1 MLFTL
6 WICKCTDLNCD
17 TLINEALLLWNPP
30 FRLYCSLSRVH
41 ASHCR
46 WDWLLNLLCCK
57 QTLFVL
63 CSWTGKNLCF
73 LPSKTVQIILF
84 FLSFPFAAAAQA
96 LVICSVSFTYLSF
109 SFYKIKLSLSK
120 SLFTL
125 FQLIFVLCPNI
136 LPCSRPNRL
145 LQTCPCMFSAK
156 ISLVWL
162 VFLYSNTSR
171 FFWLCGRC
179 WSLTQ
184 QKPLTF
190 VTFQHC

>member
-1 MLFTL
+1 MRLAVKFTL
-6 WICKCTDLNCD
+6 LQTNSFCVVLLDGKNIYAFCHLKLCKSFSSFFPF
-17 TLINEALLLWNPP
+17 LLP
-30 FRLYCSLSRVH
+30 
-41 ASHCR
+41 
-46 WDWLLNLLCCK
+46 LLHK
-57 QTLFVL
+57 HWLFVL
-63 CSWTGKNLCF
+63 SL
-73 LPSKTVQIILF
+73 LLISV
-84 FLSFPFAAAAQA
+84 
-96 LVICSVSFTYLSF
+96 LVST
-109 SFYKIKLSLSK
+109 KLNYLSK

>member
-1 MLFTL
+1 MRLAVKFTL
-6 WICKCTDLNCD
+6 LQTNSFCVVLLDGKNIYAFCHLRLCKSFSSFFPF
-17 TLINEALLLWNPP
+17 LLP
-30 FRLYCSLSRVH
+30 
-41 ASHCR
+41 
-46 WDWLLNLLCCK
+46 LLHK
-57 QTLFVL
+57 HWLFVL
-63 CSWTGKNLCF
+63 SL
-73 LPSKTVQIILF
+73 LLISV
-84 FLSFPFAAAAQA
+84 
-96 LVICSVSFTYLSF
+96 LVSTRLN
-109 SFYKIKLSLSK
+109 SLSK

>member
-1 MLFTL
+1 MRLAVKFTL
-6 WICKCTDLNCD
+6 LQTNSFCVV
-17 TLINEALLLWNPP
+17 LL
-30 FRLYCSLSRVH
+30 
-41 ASHCR
+41 
-46 WDWLLNLLCCK
+46 D
-57 QTLFVL
+57 
-63 CSWTGKNLCF
+63 GKNIYAFCHLKLCKSF
-73 LPSKTVQIILF
+73 SSF
-84 FLSFPFAAAAQA
+84 FPFAAAAQA

-109 SFYKIKLSLSK
+109 SFYKIKWSLSK

-136 LPCSRPNRL
+136 LPCSHPNRL